1 MSVLEKA
8 SELID
13 CLGHAGEPV
22 SLAFVRS
29 ALDMPKSSTHRL
41 LGELAGLGIVRRTE
55 DGRYSL
61 GPRLLYWGEAAAET
75 FDLRVVA
82 EPSMR
87 RLRDAVGESVH
98 LYLRDKDTRVCIA
111 AVEARH
117 ELRPFIQLGRPLPL
131 RAGAA
136 GKLLLAFADDETQRL
151 EIRRAKR
158 RGDVSQRARRQARR
172 GARADPRR
180 ALGHVGRG
188 AGERRRG
195 GGHAD
200 RRLARTR
207 RRRAVHL
214 GPDDAPRPGT
224 HRGRTRA
231 TPAQRRRDQR
241 APPRR
246 LRLSRR
252 GRRRGIDSARRA
264 VPVELAE
271 QLLLARPVLGDRTAH
286 PGHVHVVLEVDVLG
300 RDVPAPRAAPEAR
313 RHRHPVVEGAGV
325 RLRLRLADH
334 DPAHRSDRASLSM
347 WPSSNE

>member
-151 EIRRAKR
+151 EIRRAKT
-158 RGDVSQRARRQARR
+158 DAETFPNAP
-172 GARADPRR
+172 GARLAEELERIR
-180 ALGHVGRG
+180 AAGWATSV
-188 AGERRRG
+188 GERESGVAAAATQVVDSRGRVVAALCISGPTTRLVPGRIEDAREPLQRSAAEISELLRG
-195 GGHAD
+195 G
-200 RRLARTR
+200 
-207 RRRAVHL
+207 
-214 GPDDAPRPGT
+214 
-224 HRGRTRA
+224 
-231 TPAQRRRDQR
+231 
-241 APPRR
+241 
-246 LRLSRR
+246 
-252 GRRRGIDSARRA
+252 
-264 VPVELAE
+264 
-271 QLLLARPVLGDRTAH
+271 
-286 PGHVHVVLEVDVLG
+286 
-300 RDVPAPRAAPEAR
+300 
-313 RHRHPVVEGAGV
+313 
-325 RLRLRLADH
+325 
-334 DPAHRSDRASLSM
+334 
-347 WPSSNE
+347 